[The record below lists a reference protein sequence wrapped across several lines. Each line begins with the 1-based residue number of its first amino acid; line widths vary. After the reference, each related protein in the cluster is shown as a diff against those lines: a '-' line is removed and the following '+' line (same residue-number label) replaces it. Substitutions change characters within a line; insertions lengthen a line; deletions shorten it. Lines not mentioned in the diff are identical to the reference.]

1 MEQKS
6 PTQELLEAQRHEDIR
21 AIVIGALRKYQARR
35 NAIVMVAADLGVSD
49 TTLYRWCSDLGIDI
63 DDYRRPAVAAEKSE

>member
-21 AIVIGALRKYQARR
+21 DIVIGALRKYQARR
-35 NAIVMVAADLGVSD
+35 NTIVMVAADLGVSD
-49 TTLYRWCSDLGIDI
+49 TTLYRWCEDLGIDI
-63 DDYRRPAVAAEKSE
+63 YDYRKQEVKA